1 MNGLLTLL
9 SLALGIF
16 VALFVPDRGAGAV
29 VICAG
34 LAFVAGF
41 FVSRIEVDKTFLVRL
56 FVTALLVRVLIGTI
70 IFAFSMQGFFGGDA
84 FQYDFFGFSLLKSWG
99 GDSYYQMQ
107 VDYFMGADKGGGWG
121 MVYVVAVVY
130 GLVGRNMLAIQFLN
144 AVLGAV
150 TAPIIYLC
158 AQRVIG
164 NSRVARIASLF
175 VAFYPSLVLWSSQAL
190 KDGPIVFLIALSM
203 LAALQ
208 LGERFRFKYFLLLIC
223 SLFALLSMRFYI
235 FYMMVGAIGGAFLIG
250 MRAVTTQSFV
260 RQLIVIIGVGLAL
273 TFMGVGRYAS
283 TQFETYGSL
292 EAVQRSRLDQTQ
304 GQSGFAQDVDVTT
317 TGGALTALP
326 MGMLYLLFAPFPW
339 QLASLRQS
347 ITLPEMI
354 VWWASFPLLV
364 LGLWFTI
371 KYRLRPASPILI
383 FTPMLTLAYSL
394 FQGNIG
400 TAYRQRSQLLIFY
413 FIFVAV
419 GLVLMKEKREDRKRQ
434 ELLKREAAGAFAHPS
449 SSHI

>member
-1 MNGLLTLL
+1 
-9 SLALGIF
+9 
-16 VALFVPDRGAGAV
+16 
-29 VICAG
+29 
-34 LAFVAGF
+34 
-41 FVSRIEVDKTFLVRL
+41 
-56 FVTALLVRVLIGTI
+56 
-70 IFAFSMQGFFGGDA
+70 
-84 FQYDFFGFSLLKSWG
+84 
-99 GDSYYQMQ
+99 
-107 VDYFMGADKGGGWG
+107 MGADKGGGWG
-121 MVYVVAVVY
+121 MLYLVAVIY
-130 GLVGRNMLAIQFLN
+130 GLVGRNMLAVQFFN

-158 AQRVIG
+158 TQHVIG
-164 NSRVARIASLF
+164 NSRVARIACLF

-203 LAALQ
+203 LAALE
-208 LGERFRFKYFLLLIC
+208 LGERFRPKHFILLIC

-250 MRAVTTQSFV
+250 MRAVTTQSFI
-260 RQLIVIIGVGLAL
+260 RQMIIIIGVGLAL
-273 TFMGVGRYAS
+273 TFMGVGRYAGI
-283 TQFETYGSL
+283 QFETYGSL
-292 EAVQRSRLDQTQ
+292 EAVQRSRLDQAQT
-304 GQSGFAQDVDVTT
+304 GKSGFDVDVDVTT
-317 TGGALTALP
+317 TSGALSALP
-326 MGMLYLLFAPFPW
+326 IGLLYLLFAPFPW

-364 LGLWFTI
+364 LGLWYTL

-394 FQGNIG
+394 FQGNVG

-419 GLVLMKEKREDRKRQ
+419 GYVLLMEKREDKKRQ
-434 ELLKREAAGAFAHPS
+434 ELLRREASTTFAHPS
-449 SSHI
+449 SSNI